1 MRDEDPR
8 RPQPGDHDAGHA
20 HGAIVSLMWNDAM
33 LLGQCSNQNILVEV
47 REPPADSPSLEA
59 KVEATSAEG
68 AEPKVEA
75 GVEALLVVDAP
86 PTDKPLS
93 SFPRTSASLILG
105 KSPRSCATPPDR

>member
-1 MRDEDPR
+1 MP
-8 RPQPGDHDAGHA
+8 
-20 HGAIVSLMWNDAM
+20 
-33 LLGQCSNQNILVEV
+33 LGRCSNQTIMVEV

-68 AEPKVEA
+68 AELEVET

-86 PTDKPLS
+86 PTDKPSL